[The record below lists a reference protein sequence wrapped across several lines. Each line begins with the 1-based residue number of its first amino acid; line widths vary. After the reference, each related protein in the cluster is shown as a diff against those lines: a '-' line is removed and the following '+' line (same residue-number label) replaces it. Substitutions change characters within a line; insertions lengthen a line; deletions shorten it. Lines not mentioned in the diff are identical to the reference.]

1 MAEETKF
8 TASADSDALRSPRRI
23 VFITKKTSAKV
34 KDERGPV
41 VMSYPN
47 MLLRELIA
55 FQVLTIVLVGLSL
68 FWDAPLE
75 QEANPLLTPN
85 PAKAPWYFLGLQEL
99 LHYFPPV
106 VAGVL
111 IPTLV
116 VLALVVIPYSDVNV
130 KGEPLWSGNRRR
142 RFNILLTVLAVLL
155 VFLAIF
161 DAWTVIVPS
170 VLIGGLAVASYFIT
184 PGRAGDIQP
193 KSASRYAGGYE
204 YLRSRALSW
213 WVMTWFISVAITLT
227 MVGTFF
233 RGPGW
238 SWVWPWR

>member
-1 MAEETKF
+1 MSNEPTY
-8 TASADSDALRSPRRI
+8 TASADSDALRSPQRV

-34 KDERGPV
+34 KDDGAPV

-47 MLLRELIA
+47 LLLRELIA

-116 VLALVVIPYSDVNV
+116 VIALVVIPYSDVNV
-130 KGEPLWSGNRRR
+130 RGEPLWSGNRRR
-142 RFNILLTVLAVLL
+142 RFNILLTVLALLL
-155 VFLAIF
+155 VFLGIF
-161 DAWTVIVPS
+161 EAWTVIVPS
-170 VLIGGLAVASYFIT
+170 VLVGSLVMASYFI
-184 PGRAGDIQP
+184 PDVAAEV
-193 KSASRYAGGYE
+193 ASKREGGYE
-204 YLRSRALSW
+204 YLRSRPLSW

>member
-1 MAEETKF
+1 MAEETKY

-47 MLLRELIA
+47 LLLRELIA

-68 FWDAPLE
+68 FWNAPLE

-130 KGEPLWSGNRRR
+130 RGEPLWSGSRKR
-142 RFNILLTVLAVLL
+142 RFQILLAVLATL
-155 VFLAIF
+155 IVFLGVF
-161 DAWTVIVPS
+161 EAWTVIVPS
-170 VLIGGLAVASYFIT
+170 ALIGGLAVASYFIA
-184 PGRAGDIQP
+184 PNVDP
-193 KSASRYAGGYE
+193 KRSGAYE
-204 YLRSRALSW
+204 YLRLRPLSW
-213 WVMTWFISVAITLT
+213 WVMTWFISVAVTLT

>member
-1 MAEETKF
+1 
-8 TASADSDALRSPRRI
+8 
-23 VFITKKTSAKV
+23 
-34 KDERGPV
+34 
-41 VMSYPN
+41 
-47 MLLRELIA
+47 
-55 FQVLTIVLVGLSL
+55 VLTIVLVALSL

-116 VLALVVIPYSDVNV
+116 VIALVVIPYSDVNV
-130 KGEPLWSGNRRR
+130 KGQPLWSGNPRRR
-142 RFNILLTVLAVLL
+142 YHILLTVLAVLL
-155 VFLAIF
+155 VFLGIF
-161 DAWTVIVPS
+161 EAWTVIVPS
-170 VLIGGLAVASYFIT
+170 VLVGGLVVASYFIA
-184 PGRAGDIQP
+184 PGRG
-193 KSASRYAGGYE
+193 GGYG
-204 YLRSRALSW
+204 YLRSRPLSW
-213 WVMTWFISVAITLT
+213 WVMTWFISVSITLT